1 MELKDVKLRVESHLE
16 DSLCYVNEFSGGGDH
31 FTLIVVSDAFLGLS
45 HLKKHRIV
53 LDLFKEEIASKEVHA
68 LSLKTFTKKEW
79 EEEKSNFPL
88 SVYK

>member
-1 MELKDVKLRVESHLE
+1 MEFKDVKLRVEENVE

-31 FTLIVVSDAFLGLS
+31 FTLIVVTDLFQGLT
-45 HLKKHRIV
+45 HLKKHRMI

-79 EEEKSNFPL
+79 EEEKKNFPL
-88 SVYK
+88 SVYT